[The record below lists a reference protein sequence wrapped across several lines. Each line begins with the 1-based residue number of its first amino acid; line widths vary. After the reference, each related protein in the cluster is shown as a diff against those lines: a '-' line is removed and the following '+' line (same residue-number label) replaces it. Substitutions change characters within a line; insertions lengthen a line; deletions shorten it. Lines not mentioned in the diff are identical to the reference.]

1 MQNIIPF
8 EYESTNL
15 RTLAINGD
23 PWFMAKDACTI
34 LGLGNVGQAI
44 LNLDEDEKSSITIND
59 GTPGNPNKAIISE
72 SGLYS
77 LILRSRKPEARKFKR
92 WITHEVIPSIRKH
105 GMYATPQAAEAMLAD
120 PDVMIA
126 ALTELKS
133 ERAKR
138 AELEAARE
146 LDAPKVLFAD
156 SVAASHTSILVG
168 DLAKILKGNGL
179 DIGANRLFEKLRTDG
194 YLIRR
199 QGTDWNMP
207 TQRSMELGLF
217 EIKETAI
224 SHSDGHVSINKT
236 PKVTGK
242 GQQYFIERFLAKAV
256 A

>member
-23 PWFMAKDACTI
+23 PWFITKDACAI
-34 LGLGNVGQAI
+34 LGIGNVGQAV
-44 LNLDEDEKSSITIND
+44 LNLDDDEKGVTITD
-59 GTPGNPNKAIISE
+59 TLGGPQKTSIISE

-92 WITHEVIPSIRKH
+92 WITHEVIPSIRKR
-105 GMYATPQAAEAMLAD
+105 GMYATPQATEAMLAD

-194 YLIRR
+194 YLIKR

-256 A
+256 AA

>member
-92 WITHEVIPSIRKH
+92 WITHDVIPSIRKR
-105 GMYATPQAAEAMLAD
+105 GMYATPQATEAMLAD

-138 AELEAARE
+138 AELEAARA

-207 TQRSMELGLF
+207 TQHSMELGLF

>member
-15 RTLAINGD
+15 RALAINGD
-23 PWFMAKDACTI
+23 PWFITKDACAI
-34 LGLGNVGQAI
+34 LGIGNVGQAV
-44 LNLDEDEKSSITIND
+44 LNLDDDEKGVTITD
-59 GTPGNPNKAIISE
+59 TLGGPQKTSIISE

-105 GMYATPQAAEAMLAD
+105 GMYATPQAAEAMLND
-120 PDVMIA
+120 PDMMIRVLEEIKA
-126 ALTELKS
+126 